1 MLIVI
6 YLARSILIK
15 VAFTE
20 DFSSINDL
28 LIWQLA
34 GDFIRIITLAFGFQ
48 ILVKT
53 MMKRYFLGEIAFN
66 LSYFLLSI
74 YLMKKLSVEGV
85 LQAYFYANLICLA
98 LVLFMFRKLF
108 FKR

>member
-1 MLIVI
+1 
-6 YLARSILIK
+6 
-15 VAFTE
+15 
-20 DFSSINDL
+20 
-28 LIWQLA
+28 
-34 GDFIRIITLAFGFQ
+34 
-48 ILVKT
+48 

-66 LSYFLLSI
+66 LSYFLLSV